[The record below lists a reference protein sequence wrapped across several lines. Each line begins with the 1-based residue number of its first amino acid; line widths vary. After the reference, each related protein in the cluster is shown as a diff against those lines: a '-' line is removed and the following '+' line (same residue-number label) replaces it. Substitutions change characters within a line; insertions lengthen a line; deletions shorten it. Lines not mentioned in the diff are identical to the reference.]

1 MSDRLAR
8 LFLVRSAYGGRFD
21 ADGRTLLFV
30 ADLAGVPQAWALRTG
45 ARWPEL
51 VLAPRDRVQDLHP
64 SPTPGALVANTDVGG
79 DEQTQLILVRGSEAS
94 AVVDDP
100 AHVHRFGSWSPDG
113 KSFAFVANTRDPRWF
128 DVYVRDVARGTTR
141 LLLSH
146 DSTNAVADWSPD
158 GSRLLVQRSF
168 SNSEHELWLV
178 EVATDA
184 ARPLTARRA
193 KYEDARFLDADTIIV
208 RTDLDRDRVGV
219 ALLAV
224 DLAAMTSIVGGDV
237 EIDRVALAPEARLIA
252 YALNRD
258 GANEIVVRSIDSGV
272 ERRVS
277 GLPRGALYEYWQS
290 GLAFDRRGRH
300 LAISW
305 TAEREGVDVFVHD
318 VATGKTRQ
326 ATHAPKA
333 GVNPRLLAESE
344 VVRYPAFDGRE
355 IPALW
360 YPTRRAS
367 GAPPCVVYVH
377 GGPESQHRPSWLP
390 AVQHLVASGF
400 AALAPNVRGSTGY
413 GNEYEH
419 ADDVRKRMDSVRDL
433 AGAAAWL
440 AESGRAD
447 PERIAV
453 WGGSYGGFMVLAA
466 LTTDPELWAAGVCLV
481 GIGNFVTFLQAT
493 GAYRRHLREAEYGS
507 LQHDRDFLESI
518 SPINH
523 LDRIRA
529 PLLLIHGAN
538 DPRVPI
544 AEAEQMVNR
553 LRELGRPADLIRL
566 EDEGHQIAKLKNR
579 LLAYPAAIEFLRK
592 RLHAARRAAVA
603 AQ

>member
-51 VLAPRDRVQDLHP
+51 LLAPRDRVQAIHP
-64 SPTPGALVANTDVGG
+64 APIPGALIADTDVGG
-79 DEQTQLILVRGSEAS
+79 DEQTQLVLVRGSDTS
-94 AVVDDP
+94 SVVEDT
-100 AHVHRFGSWSPDG
+100 AHVHRFGAWSPDG
-113 KSFAFVANTRDPRWF
+113 KSFAFVANTRDLRWF
-128 DVYVRDVARGTTR
+128 DVYVRDLARGTTR
-141 LLLSH
+141 LVLSD

-158 GSRLLVQRSF
+158 GARLLVQRVF
-168 SNSEHELWLV
+168 SNSQHELWLLD
-178 EVATDA
+178 VANDA
-184 ARPLTARRA
+184 ARLLTARRA
-193 KYEDARFLDADTIIV
+193 RYEDARFLDNDTV
-208 RTDLDRDRVGV
+208 VLRTDLDRDRVGV
-219 ALLAV
+219 AMLAP
-224 DLAAMTSIVGGDV
+224 DIAAMTSLAAAEV
-237 EIDRVALAPEARLIA
+237 EVDRVALAREARLIA

-258 GANEIVVRSIDSGV
+258 GANEVIVRSIDSGV
-272 ERRVS
+272 ERRVG

-290 GLAFDRRGRH
+290 GLAFDRQGRR

-326 ATHAPKA
+326 ATQAPKA
-333 GVNPRLLAESE
+333 AVNPRRLAESE
-344 VVRYPAFDGRE
+344 VVRYPTFDGRE

-360 YPTRRAS
+360 YPTLRAT
-367 GAPPCVVYVH
+367 GTPPCVVYVH
-377 GGPESQHRPSWLP
+377 GGPESQHRPNWLP
-390 AVQHLVASGF
+390 VVQHLVGSGF
-400 AALAPNVRGSTGY
+400 AVLAPNVRGSTGY
-413 GNEYEH
+413 GSEYEH
-419 ADDVRKRMDSVRDL
+419 ADDVRKRMDSVNDL
-433 AGAAAWL
+433 AHAARWL

-447 PERIAV
+447 GERIAV

-507 LQHDRDFLESI
+507 LEHDRDFLESI

-544 AEAEQMVNR
+544 GEAEQMVNR

-566 EDEGHQIAKLKNR
+566 DDEGHQIAKLKNR
-579 LLAYPAAIEFLRK
+579 LVAYPAAIEFLR
-592 RLHAARRAAVA
+592 
-603 AQ
+603 